1 VRVNTFVAIGAIFA
15 IVGLLGLTYIFP
27 NMMCISG
34 QDFVDQIDTSS
45 GREKYSDYSIGDT
58 VVIYDS
64 IARIEL
70 SGSQTYVWLE
80 TIGDAENMPRFSFS
94 SNIMGDFGVG
104 NSVILT
110 FEVVEDSTGDFTLKG
125 YENEGSGLSSDS
137 ISSRYSTTNEYIF
150 MILVLGGI
158 FSIIYGGYTSFIGED
173 SEDSDD
179 WGFPAQAPPQ
189 APMAAQAPPP
199 QLQPPNPPSMAAVP
213 QSGSESFSSDVPQMN
228 SDVTGMSFS
237 ASQSISMTITVP
249 PGVISGQV
257 LTVTL
262 PDGRAVNV
270 QVPAGCNAGSQFT
283 ITVE

>member
-1 VRVNTFVAIGAIFA
+1 MRVNIFVAIGAIFA

-45 GREKYSDYSIGDT
+45 GLEKYSDYSVGDT
-58 VVIYDS
+58 VTISDS
-64 IARIEL
+64 IARIEF
-70 SGSQTYVWLE
+70 SNGQTLVWLE
-80 TIGDAENMPRFSFS
+80 TIGKTANDPAFPFS
-94 SNIMGDFGVG
+94 SNIMGDYGVG
-104 NSVILT
+104 NGIIIM
-110 FEVVEDSTGDFTLKG
+110 FEVVQEDDGDYTMEG
-125 YENEGSGLSSDS
+125 YENEGLGLSSDS

-158 FSIIYGGYTSFIGED
+158 GSIIYGGYTSFIGED
-173 SEDSDD
+173 FEDSDD

-189 APMAAQAPPP
+189 APMAAQPPPP

-213 QSGSESFSSDVPQMN
+213 SGSESFSPDVPQMN

-237 ASQSISMTITVP
+237 ASQSTSMTITVP

>member
-1 VRVNTFVAIGAIFA
+1 MRVNIFVAIGAIFA

-45 GREKYSDYSIGDT
+45 GSEKYNDYSIGDT
-58 VVIYDS
+58 VTIYDS
-64 IARIEL
+64 IARIEFSNGRTL
-70 SGSQTYVWLE
+70 VWLE
-80 TIGDAENMPRFSFS
+80 TIGKTANDPAFPFS
-94 SNIMGDFGVG
+94 SNIMGDYGVG
-104 NSVILT
+104 NGIIIM
-110 FEVVEDSTGDFTLKG
+110 FEVVQEDDGDYTMEG
-125 YENEGSGLSSDS
+125 YENEGLGLSSDS

-158 FSIIYGGYTSFIGED
+158 GSIIYGGYTSFIGED
-173 SEDSDD
+173 FEDSDD

-189 APMAAQAPPP
+189 APMAAQPPPP

-213 QSGSESFSSDVPQMN
+213 SGSESFSPDVPQMN

-237 ASQSISMTITVP
+237 ASQSTSMTITVP

>member
-1 VRVNTFVAIGAIFA
+1 MRVNIFVAIGAIFA

-45 GREKYSDYSIGDT
+45 GSEKYDDYSIGDT
-58 VVIYDS
+58 VTIYDS
-64 IARIEL
+64 IARIEFSNGRTL
-70 SGSQTYVWLE
+70 VWLE
-80 TIGDAENMPRFSFS
+80 TIGKTANDPAFPFS
-94 SNIMGDFGVG
+94 SNIMGDYGVG
-104 NSVILT
+104 NGIIIM
-110 FEVVEDSTGDFTLKG
+110 FEVVQEDDGDYTMKG
-125 YENEGSGLSSDS
+125 YENEGLGLSSDS

-158 FSIIYGGYTSFIGED
+158 GSIIYGGYTSFIGED
-173 SEDSDD
+173 SKDSDD
-179 WGFPAQAPPQ
+179 WGFSAQAPPQ
-189 APMAAQAPPP
+189 AQMAAQPPPP

-213 QSGSESFSSDVPQMN
+213 SGSESFSPDVPQMN

-237 ASQSISMTITVP
+237 ASQSTSMTITVP

>member
-1 VRVNTFVAIGAIFA
+1 VRVNTFIAIGAIFA

-27 NMMCISG
+27 KMMCISG

-45 GREKYSDYSIGDT
+45 GSEKYDDYSIGDT
-58 VVIYDS
+58 VTIYDS
-64 IARIEL
+64 IARIEFSNGRTL
-70 SGSQTYVWLE
+70 VWLE
-80 TIGDAENMPRFSFS
+80 TIGKTANDPAFPFS
-94 SNIMGDFGVG
+94 SNIMGDYGVG
-104 NSVILT
+104 NGIIIM
-110 FEVVEDSTGDFTLKG
+110 FEVVQEDDGDYTMEG
-125 YENEGSGLSSDS
+125 YENEGLGLSSDS

-158 FSIIYGGYTSFIGED
+158 GSIIYGGYTSFIGED
-173 SEDSDD
+173 FEDSDD

-189 APMAAQAPPP
+189 APMAAQPPPP

-213 QSGSESFSSDVPQMN
+213 SGSESFSPDVPQMN

-237 ASQSISMTITVP
+237 ASQSTSMTITVP

>member
-1 VRVNTFVAIGAIFA
+1 MRVNTFVAIGAIFA

-45 GREKYSDYSIGDT
+45 GLEKYNDYSVGDT
-58 VVIYDS
+58 VTISDS
-64 IARIEL
+64 IARIEF
-70 SGSQTYVWLE
+70 SNGQTLVWLE
-80 TIGDAENMPRFSFS
+80 TIGKTANDPAFPFS
-94 SNIMGDFGVG
+94 SNIMGDYGVG
-104 NSVILT
+104 NDIIIM
-110 FEVVEDSTGDFTLKG
+110 FEVVQEDDGDYTMKG
-125 YENEGSGLSSDS
+125 YENEGLGLSSDS

-150 MILVLGGI
+150 MIIVLGGI
-158 FSIIYGGYTSFIGED
+158 GCIIYGGYTSFIGED

-189 APMAAQAPPP
+189 APMAAQPPPP

-213 QSGSESFSSDVPQMN
+213 SGSESFSPDVPQMN

-237 ASQSISMTITVP
+237 ASQSTSMTITVP